1 MTTNFVYSLDTSTK
15 ANNVVFGNTSAP
27 ENLPEIQ
34 RITGEEEEENI
45 LQVCYLY
52 VCVCH
57 LKLAIM
63 KMDFNPLA

>member
-52 VCVCH
+52 ICVH
-57 LKLAIM
+57 VAMSFKISYNENG
-63 KMDFNPLA
+63 F

>member
-1 MTTNFVYSLDTSTK
+1 M
-15 ANNVVFGNTSAP
+15 FGNTSAP

-52 VCVCH
+52 VCVHVCH
-57 LKLAIM
+57 KLAIM
-63 KMDFNPLA
+63 EMDFNPLA